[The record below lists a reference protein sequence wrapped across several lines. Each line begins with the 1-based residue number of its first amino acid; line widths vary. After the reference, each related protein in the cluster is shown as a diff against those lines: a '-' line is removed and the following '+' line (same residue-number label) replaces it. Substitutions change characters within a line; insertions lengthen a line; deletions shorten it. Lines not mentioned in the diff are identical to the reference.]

1 MEEGNQSQSIPPL
14 PITPDQKTILI
25 NEINYSYL
33 IEKTELEN
41 EESIK
46 IKIF

>member
-1 MEEGNQSQSIPPL
+1 MEEENQSQSIPPL
-14 PITPDQKTILI
+14 PINTDQKTILI